1 MAKVMGCLMVSQHPS
16 LTGRHWEVNGALLLV
31 QGVPGLVDAV
41 PVTSP
46 PVAGGSGPRSGG
58 GFLQQAERT
67 RAEETLRVST
77 GGNSSSFPLPQGA
90 QVGTWWCGCPQP
102 QLGPFPFPQAPAGK
116 AKRGRR
122 GNVARKATQGPVA
135 SQGQAVS
142 RVKRWVRAGL

>member
-1 MAKVMGCLMVSQHPS
+1 MVSQHLS
-16 LTGRHWEVNGALLLV
+16 LTGRHWEVNGLSLLA

-58 GFLQQAERT
+58 GSPQQAERT

-90 QVGTWWCGCPQP
+90 QLGTWWCGRPQSR
-102 QLGPFPFPQAPAGK
+102 LGLFPQAPAGK
-116 AKRGRR
+116 VKRGRR
-122 GNVARKATQGPVA
+122 GNVA
-135 SQGQAVS
+135 
-142 RVKRWVRAGL
+142 

>member
-1 MAKVMGCLMVSQHPS
+1 MAEVTGCLMVSQH
-16 LTGRHWEVNGALLLV
+16 LFLMGRPWEVNGPSLLA

-58 GFLQQAERT
+58 GSPQQAERT

-77 GGNSSSFPLPQGA
+77 GGNSSSFPLPQSA
-90 QVGTWWCGCPQP
+90 QLRTWWCGHPQP
-102 QLGPFPFPQAPAGK
+102 RLGPFPQAPAGK

-122 GNVARKATQGPVA
+122 GNVA
-135 SQGQAVS
+135 
-142 RVKRWVRAGL
+142 